1 MKIKDIINF
10 KIEKQIKERYKAVSI
25 LIYFL
30 LIMVGL
36 TLLSRF
42 SDSLTIP
49 KVKTTNGTRGTIDHE
64 ISGEGIIYQ
73 NSSKSITLIDG
84 LKINSVD
91 VSEGTSVNEGDTLF
105 TVDMDTLNSLLN
117 SFEKEVNDSQL
128 VYKRAVEDQQNAE
141 IKINK
146 QISDMKEAM
155 DKAENDMNNASK
167 EEREQYREEYESKK
181 SEYNELVNS
190 KEESLLSYKRAV
202 EDAKNQENSEV
213 SEKITK
219 LKELKN
225 AGGKVTAPFSGTV
238 IEINVEKGGTTQ
250 GGDVLSLSNVE
261 SENLL
266 TVQISKDNRKSIK
279 VGQKV
284 DVTLNDDSTYITN
297 LKIEAIKVNSDNSD
311 VLDVTVKLPVGE
323 GTIGEY
329 GKMIVPS
336 ESKEYDVILPLEAIH
351 QDGNKY
357 YVLVVND
364 KDTVLGS
371 QKIASKVE
379 VTIAD
384 KNYENV
390 AIKDSAIASCDEVII
405 SSNKDIQDGDRIRKD
420 EKNEN

>member
-10 KIEKQIKERYKAVSI
+10 KIEKEIKERYKAITI

-30 LIMVGL
+30 LIMIGL

-73 NSSKSITLIDG
+73 NSSKSITLIEG
-84 LKINSVD
+84 LKIDSIY
-91 VSEGTSVNEGDTLF
+91 VSEGTLVNEGDTLL
-105 TVDMDTLNSLLN
+105 TLDMDALNDILNSC
-117 SFEKEVNDSQL
+117 EKEFNESQL
-128 VYKRAVEDQQNAE
+128 AYNRAVEDQKNAE
-141 IKINK
+141 SKINK
-146 QISDMKEAM
+146 QISDVKIAM
-155 DKAENDMNNASK
+155 DKAQNDMNNASE
-167 EEREQYREEYESKK
+167 EEREQYSEEYETKK
-181 SEYNELVNS
+181 SEYNELINS
-190 KEESLLSYKRAV
+190 KDETLLSYKRAV
-202 EDAKNQENSEV
+202 EDAKNQDNSEV
-213 SEKITK
+213 SEKIKK
-219 LKELKN
+219 LTELKN
-225 AGGKVTAPFSGTV
+225 AGGKVTSPTSGTV
-238 IEINVEKGGTTQ
+238 IEINVERGGTTQ
-250 GGDVLSLSNVE
+250 GGSVLALSNSE

-266 TVQISKDNRKSIK
+266 TVQISKDNRKSVK

-284 DVTLNDDSTYITN
+284 DVAINDDSTYITN
-297 LKIEAIKVNSDNSD
+297 LKIENIKVNSENSD
-311 VLDVTVKLPVGE
+311 MLDVTVKLPVGQ

-329 GKMIVPS
+329 GKMTVPS
-336 ESKEYDVILPLEAIH
+336 EDKEYDVILPLEAIH
-351 QDGNKY
+351 QDGDKY

-384 KNYENV
+384 KNGESV
-390 AIKDSAIASCDEVII
+390 ALKDYAISSYDEVII

-420 EKNEN
+420 DK